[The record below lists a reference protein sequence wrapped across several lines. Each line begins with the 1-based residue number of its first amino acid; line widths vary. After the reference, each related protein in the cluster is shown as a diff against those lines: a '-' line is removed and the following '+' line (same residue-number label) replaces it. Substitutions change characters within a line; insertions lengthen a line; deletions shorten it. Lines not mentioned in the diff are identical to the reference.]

1 MSHIDYLFTE
11 ENEMSFTA
19 QLPLNKTRNGT
30 YVNIENEVDLV
41 KQNVRNVLLTNPGE
55 RIMLPEFGAG
65 LKRFLFEN
73 QLEEEIKSLIIER
86 IEVQFEKYLPTVE
99 LENVYVESVENA
111 LIVKVF
117 YNLFNFNIQDFV
129 QIAVTN

>member
-1 MSHIDYLFTE
+1 
-11 ENEMSFTA
+11 MSFTA

-73 QLEEEIKSLIIER
+73 QLEEEVKSLIIER